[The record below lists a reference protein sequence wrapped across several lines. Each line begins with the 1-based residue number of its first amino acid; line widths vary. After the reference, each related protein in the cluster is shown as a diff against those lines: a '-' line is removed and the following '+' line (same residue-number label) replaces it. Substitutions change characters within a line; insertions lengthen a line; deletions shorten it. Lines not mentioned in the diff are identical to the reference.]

1 MTRVLVTGGAGF
13 IGSHVSEQLLAR
25 GDEVTVVDNLS
36 TGKRENLR
44 DGVRFVEGDLAHDGV
59 ATRAMEGCEKVV
71 HCAASA
77 SVTRSVED
85 PIASNEANLQG
96 SARLIL
102 AARDAGVRRMV
113 YSSSSAAYGGTVEG
127 AAVESLREAPMSPYG
142 MNKLAA
148 EQLFRMAPELYSV
161 DTVCLRYFNV
171 FGPRQD
177 PSSPYSGVISI
188 LVSKALLGEAPTI
201 HGDGEQ
207 SRDFTYVGDVVA
219 ANLAALDCER
229 GGGAVLNVGRGD
241 SISLNQLWDAVR
253 TACGVPDLQA
263 EHGPARAGDIRHS
276 RADASKLAEVL
287 GVRAGV
293 SLEDGLAAT
302 VAWYRSSLSTRA

>member
-25 GDEVTVVDNLS
+25 GDEVTVVDDLS

-44 DGVRFVEGDLAHDGV
+44 EGVAFVEGDLARPGV
-59 ATRAMEGCEKVV
+59 AERAVEGCHKIV

-85 PIASNEANLQG
+85 PVASTEANLQA
-96 SARLIL
+96 STRLLL
-102 AARDAGVRRMV
+102 AARDAGVSRLV
-113 YSSSSAAYGGTVEG
+113 YSSSSAAYGGEVEG
-127 AAVESLREAPMSPYG
+127 AAVETLREAPMSPYG

-148 EQLFRMAPELYSV
+148 EQLFRMAPALFDV

-177 PSSPYSGVISI
+177 PGSPYSGVISI

-207 SRDFTYVGDVVA
+207 SRDFTYVGDVVK
-219 ANLAALDCER
+219 ANLAALDAER
-229 GGGAVLNVGRGD
+229 GGGVVLNVGRGD
-241 SISLNQLWDAVR
+241 SISLNRLWAAVR
-253 TACGVPDLQA
+253 EACGRPELEA
-263 EHGPARAGDIRHS
+263 LHGPPRAGDIRHS
-276 RADASKLAEVL
+276 RADASRLAEVL
-287 GVRAGV
+287 GVEADV

-302 VAWYRSSLSTRA
+302 VAWYRSSLSTRT